1 MSSRARLAILPRRD
15 GDPAPSAGEMPSEG
29 AAPAEILRCAERLG
43 IPWRRVLLAEIESEQ
58 RLRRHLADVDGDCTL
73 PSALTILSFS
83 FLESWR
89 VRDRIR
95 TLATRT
101 GEHAGP
107 AARQLRAVFRR
118 LTGGA
123 DRGEPALTEH
133 LWFAY
138 QRVLLLQRVS
148 RAAAR
153 SRGETAERVA
163 FVCARTRCCFED
175 AAWAVQR
182 EQSREPHGRLEA
194 AVRRVR
200 EEGFLIPRAES
211 EARSLSEL
219 RRLVRGF
226 PRRDGCD
233 RALRASA
240 HAVTAPRR
248 LAPSDAIGTAGS

>member
-1 MSSRARLAILPRRD
+1 
-15 GDPAPSAGEMPSEG
+15 MPSES
-29 AAPAEILRCAERLG
+29 APPAEILRCAERLG

-73 PSALTILSFS
+73 SSALTILSFS
-83 FLESWR
+83 FLQSWR
-89 VRDRIR
+89 VRDRVR

-101 GEHAGP
+101 GEEAGP

-118 LTGGA
+118 LTGRG

-148 RAAAR
+148 RAAGR
-153 SRGETAERVA
+153 SRGETAERIA
-163 FVCARTRCCFED
+163 FVCSRTRCCFED
-175 AAWAVQR
+175 ASWAVLR
-182 EQSREPHGRLEA
+182 EQSSPAENRLEA

-219 RRLVRGF
+219 RRLVRRF
-226 PRRDGCD
+226 PRQSGGQT
-233 RALRASA
+233 AGLRPSTHPVSA
-240 HAVTAPRR
+240 PHR
-248 LAPSDAIGTAGS
+248 LALSDAVGTPRS